1 MPVRTDRLR
10 LTLGARGTRD
20 VKGLEGSFVNLLP
33 DPAAAFQVAS
43 LYEDQEESFDLLT
56 GRVALTY
63 DLAPTVTAYAS
74 IARGAKSGGYQFFS
88 QTAAFGAAQVPFKDS
103 STLSYEA
110 GMRGSVFEDRL
121 RFAVS
126 GFFTDTKDEQIS
138 DIDFVTL
145 TPFIVNVDTQTYGG
159 EFEASYQLNDYFALK
174 GNVGLLQSEVVND
187 QSGLREGFEL
197 PFAPNFTAGLSLL
210 AEAPTERFG
219 WQTGGSVFAF
229 ANYQHVG
236 EQYTDTLETAQT
248 PAYDLVDIRVGWR
261 NERAEIYVFAENLFD
276 EDCELNN
283 FNAGVN
289 VLTGE
294 PANLVV
300 PGPPRIVGIGATIKL
315 Y

>member
-1 MPVRTDRLR
+1 
-10 LTLGARGTRD
+10 
-20 VKGLEGSFVNLLP
+20 
-33 DPAAAFQVAS
+33 
-43 LYEDQEESFDLLT
+43 
-56 GRVALTY
+56 
-63 DLAPTVTAYAS
+63 
-74 IARGAKSGGYQFFS
+74 
-88 QTAAFGAAQVPFKDS
+88 
-103 STLSYEA
+103 
-110 GMRGSVFEDRL
+110 MRGSVFEDRL